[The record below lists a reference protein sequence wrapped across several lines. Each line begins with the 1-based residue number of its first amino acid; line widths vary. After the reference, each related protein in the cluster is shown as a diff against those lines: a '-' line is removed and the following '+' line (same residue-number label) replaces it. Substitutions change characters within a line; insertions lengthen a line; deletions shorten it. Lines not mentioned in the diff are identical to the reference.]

1 MISDWIHRVMTRDLT
16 ALGAQIGA
24 YPDEGDIWKLVEG
37 IENSAGTLALH
48 IAGNIEH
55 YIGAQFGGTGYVRD
69 REAEFMTRDLP
80 RAELLEIIERAGSAL
95 QTGFAAIDDGVLDEE
110 YPLDL
115 GGVTLSTGQT
125 LLHLAGHLAYHV
137 GQVDYHR
144 RIITGA
150 GSLAGMQSTAKL
162 VD

>member
-1 MISDWIHRVMTRDLT
+1 MKTDWIRRVMTRDLE
-16 ALGAQIGA
+16 ALSAQIEA
-24 YPDEGDIWKLVEG
+24 YADERDIWKLVPG

-69 REAEFMTRDLP
+69 RDAEFTRRAVP
-80 RAELLEIIERAGSAL
+80 RSELLENMDLAGAAL
-95 QTGFAAIDDGVLDEE
+95 QVGFDAIDDGALDEE
-110 YPLDL
+110 YPLDM

-125 LLHLAGHLAYHV
+125 LLHLAAHLAYHL

-144 RIITGA
+144 RSVTGA
-150 GSLAGMQSTAKL
+150 GAIAGMQSTGRLA
-162 VD
+162 D